1 MTTNTLLQKP
11 IEEKKEQL
19 WRTVELYAKSIIET
33 SRGPLVTLNKQMTVI
48 WANRSFCEMFQL
60 ASESIVGKDLRALS
74 DGGWN
79 IPELQIILEK
89 ILNEKV
95 PIEGY
100 QLRHDFSPIGE
111 MSLLINARAI
121 TSDFDGDD
129 LILLGVEDI
138 TATEDTHE
146 RLKASEIR
154 YRKLFETAKDGIMIL
169 DANSGKIVD
178 VNPFLKE
185 MMGYTH
191 EWFIGKELWE
201 IGLFDDIHESQQAF
215 VELKKNGYIRYEGL
229 PLRTISGKA
238 ISVEFVSNM
247 YLVGETKVIQCN
259 VREITMRKQAE
270 QELKNQLAK
279 DEALLAS
286 IGDGILATDKNG
298 KITMINPQA
307 EKLLAISAAEIMGT
321 SISTTLSLENEKADI
336 IPVHERPVYVAL
348 HTGKQ
353 KISTEAYYYAR
364 KDGMRVPVTLNAS
377 PIILYGRVV
386 GAVQVI
392 HDATQDLKMDKA
404 KTELISLVS
413 HQLRTPPTGIK
424 WYVEMLL
431 DEDVGQIN
439 PMQRKYLEE
448 VLYNTQRMIDSVTA
462 MLNMSRIELGTF
474 TTQFELTDTTK
485 LLENVLVEIRHQ
497 VKEKELTVNKV
508 LHPSLVPLMLDP
520 TLVQL
525 IMQNLI
531 TNAVKYT
538 GKNGSVTI
546 MMEAANN
553 EFRLSVKDTGYG
565 IPLDDQDKVF
575 TKLFRAE
582 NARRMDSTGTGLGL
596 YITKSIVNSL
606 NGSIR
611 FVSTEGEGTEFFI
624 ALPVGKILKPFFLSN
639 KKNAL

>member
-1 MTTNTLLQKP
+1 MTSYTLLSKNDQD
-11 IEEKKEQL
+11 KKECL
-19 WRTVELYAKSIIET
+19 WRTVEYYAKSIIET

-60 ASESIVGKDLRALS
+60 SSESIVGKNLRALCE
-74 DGGWN
+74 GGWN
-79 IPELQIILEK
+79 IPALQNILEK
-89 ILNEKV
+89 ILNEKIN
-95 PIEGY
+95 IEGY
-100 QLRHDFSPIGE
+100 ELRHDFSLIGKK
-111 MSLLINARAI
+111 SLLINARAI
-121 TSDFDGDD
+121 TSDLDGDD
-129 LILLGVEDI
+129 LILLGMEDI
-138 TATEDTHE
+138 TTKEDTHE
-146 RLKASEIR
+146 RLKASEMR
-154 YRKLFETAKDGIMIL
+154 YRKLFETAKDGIMIV
-169 DANSGKIVD
+169 DAYNGKIVD

-185 MMGYTH
+185 MMGYAH
-191 EWFIGKELWE
+191 EWFMGKELWE
-201 IGLFDDIHESQQAF
+201 IGLFDDINESQQAF
-215 VELKKNGYIRYEGL
+215 TELKKNGYIRYEGL
-229 PLRTISGKA
+229 TLRTIDGKS

-247 YLVGETKVIQCN
+247 YLVGQIEVIQCN
-259 VREITMRKQAE
+259 VREITLRKQAE
-270 QELKNQLAK
+270 EELKNQLAK

-286 IGDGILATDKNG
+286 IGDGIIATDKNG

-307 EKLLAISAAEIMGT
+307 EKLLAISAAEILGT
-321 SISTTLSLENEKADI
+321 SISTTLSLENEKADL
-336 IPVHERPVYVAL
+336 IPIHERPVYIAL

-353 KISTEAYYYAR
+353 KISTEAYYFAR
-364 KDGMRVPVTLNAS
+364 KDGRRVPVTLNAS
-377 PIILYGRVV
+377 PIILSGKVA

-439 PMQRKYLEE
+439 SMQRKYLDE

-474 TTQFELTDTTK
+474 TTEFELTDTTK
-485 LLENVLVEIRHQ
+485 LLENVLVEIQHQ
-497 VKEKELTVNKV
+497 VKEKELIIKKI
-508 LHPSLVPLMLDP
+508 LSQSLVPLMLDP

-538 GKNGSVTI
+538 GKHGCVTI
-546 MMEAANN
+546 TMEASNN
-553 EFRLSVKDTGYG
+553 EFLFSIKDTGYG
-565 IPLDDQDKVF
+565 IPDEDQDKVF

-611 FVSTEGEGTEFFI
+611 FVSKEGKGSEFFVT
-624 ALPVGKILKPFFLSN
+624 LPVGKAIKLHPLN
-639 KKNAL
+639 NTKKAQ